1 MNWFRRLVSR
11 RRLHRELA
19 EEIQAHL
26 EEKVEDLMEG
36 GLSRAEAM
44 AAARRAFGNVT
55 VIEERGREVWGW
67 PMIETCRADVR
78 YACRRLRRSPT
89 FTLVSVL
96 SIGLGIGAT
105 TAVFSVIHAVLISP
119 YPYRDA
125 DRLVHLH
132 VFNNGEPVF
141 DLPLSDRQFEE
152 LQGSPIVDG
161 AMAMDTEGM
170 SADGG
175 SLPSQVNAG
184 YLSPNA
190 FGFLGVPPLLG
201 RPFTPTDVTNPFGP
215 RRVVVLGYRY
225 WQRHYGARPGIL
237 GQVLR
242 LDGRDL
248 EIIGVMP
255 RRFAWWDCDVYLPLE
270 HSSDPD
276 RLASVF
282 VRLKPGISDGLAEP
296 ALQSLIETLSKERPD
311 RFPPQFRI
319 HLVHMHE
326 IAAGPW
332 SGTLL
337 TLFGAVGLV
346 LVIGCANVSILLLA
360 RGCATVPELAIRA
373 AIGASRGRIVR
384 QLFTESIIIA
394 CAGGLLGMLLARIGV
409 DLIPRLL
416 PDGTFP
422 AESVIRLS
430 VPVLLFGAA
439 VAVLTSVIFG
449 LWPALSLSHPE
460 IDQIRRVRAR
470 RPGRMAAVRGSL
482 AGARPSHNLLVA
494 GQVALAVVLLA
505 GAGATIRAFSALI
518 HTKLDYQPQDLAS
531 VRVDLRDGTYTQ
543 WDQRVGYLDR
553 VRRRVAS
560 SPGVVSVAIS
570 QSDLPPARPFHSSG
584 VDFPGVPVQERPA
597 VLINEISA
605 EYFSTLRIPLLR
617 GRLWTESEAREAAH
631 VAVINRSMARRYW
644 PDRDPTRLWI
654 HLSDLRATTTWA
666 LASARNDG
674 WVQIV
679 GVAADTP
686 NDGLQNPPVPAM
698 YIPYTLVTGD
708 SFRVI
713 ARSSENLDAL
723 VRTVAEQIHTIDPDQ
738 PVAHAQTAE
747 AVLDAELW
755 AHGGLTASLCGIF
768 ALMALLLA
776 AAGLYSVVSCV
787 VSQRTHEFGVRAAL
801 GAQRTEIVRMILTS
815 AAEPT
820 LMGML
825 TGLALSVALDEVLGR
840 WTHVS
845 ARDPYMLASVVVLLA
860 GVTTAAALIPA
871 YRAASIDPIGALRD
885 GGC

>member
-1 MNWFRRLVSR
+1 MNWFLGLVSR

-19 EEIQAHL
+19 EEIQGHL

-36 GLSRAEAM
+36 GLSRAEAVS
-44 AAARRAFGNVT
+44 AARRAFGNVT

-67 PMIETCRADVR
+67 PVLETCRADVR
-78 YACRRLRRSPT
+78 YACRRLRRGPM
-89 FTLVSVL
+89 FTLMSVL

-105 TAVFSVIHAVLISP
+105 TAIFSVIHAVLINP

-132 VFNNGEPVF
+132 VFNHGEFVF
-141 DLPLSDRQFEE
+141 DLPLSDRQFAE
-152 LQGSPIVDG
+152 LQQSPIVEG

-170 SADGG
+170 SAAGG
-175 SLPSQVNAG
+175 RRPEPVNAG

-201 RPFTPTDVTNPFGP
+201 RPFTPEDVAYPSGP
-215 RRVVVLGYRY
+215 DTKSHGMANRGRRVVVLGYRY
-225 WQRHYGARPGIL
+225 WQKRYGARLDVL
-237 GQVLR
+237 GQILR
-242 LDGRDL
+242 LDGQDH

-270 HSSDPD
+270 PSSDPD

-282 VRLKPGISDGLAEP
+282 VRLKPGIRDGTAEP

-319 HLVHMHE
+319 HLVHMQQ

-337 TLFGAVGLV
+337 MLFGAVGLV

-360 RGCATVPELAIRA
+360 RGSATVHELAVRA

-409 DLIPRLL
+409 DLVPLLL
-416 PDGTFP
+416 PAGTFP
-422 AESVIRLS
+422 AESVVRLS
-430 VPVLLFGAA
+430 MPVLLFGAA
-439 VAVLTSVIFG
+439 VAVLTSVLFG
-449 LWPALSLSHPE
+449 LWPALSLSRPAT
-460 IDQIRRVRAR
+460 RGALAR
-470 RPGRMAAVRGSL
+470 T
-482 AGARPSHNLLVA
+482 RPSHNLLVA

-505 GAGATIRAFSALI
+505 GAGATIRAFSVLI
-518 HTKLDYQPQDLAS
+518 HTGLGYEPQDLVS

-543 WDQRVGYLDR
+543 WDQRVSYLDR

-560 SPGVVSVAIS
+560 SPGITSVAIS
-570 QSDLPPARPFHSSG
+570 LSDLPPARPFHSS
-584 VDFPGVPVQERPA
+584 VVESPGVAVDERQT
-597 VLINEISA
+597 VLLNEISA
-605 EYFSTLRIPLLR
+605 DYFTTLGIPLLL
-617 GRLWTESEAREAAH
+617 GRSWTESETRQAAH
-631 VAVINRSMARRYW
+631 VAVINRAMARRYW
-644 PDRDPTRLWI
+644 PDRDPTRLRI

-686 NDGLQNPPVPAM
+686 NNGLQYPPGPAM

-713 ARSSENLDAL
+713 ARSSENPDAL
-723 VRTVAEQIHTIDPDQ
+723 VRTVAEQIHAIDSDQ
-738 PVAHAQTAE
+738 PVTQAQTAE

-755 AHGGLTASLCGIF
+755 AHGGLTASLYGIF

-776 AAGLYSVVSCV
+776 ATGVYSVVSCV
-787 VSQRTHEFGVRAAL
+787 ASQRTHEFGIRAAL
-801 GAQRTEIVRMILTS
+801 GAQRSEIVRMILTW
-815 AAEPT
+815 AAQPT
-820 LMGML
+820 LLGML
-825 TGLALSVALDEVLGR
+825 TGLVLSVALDQVLAR

-845 ARDPYMLASVVVLLA
+845 ARDPYVLASVVVLLV
-860 GVTTAAALIPA
+860 GVTTLAALIPA
-871 YRAASIDPIGALRD
+871 FRAASIDPIGALRD